1 MNKQKLSL
9 IITGMKNAVI
19 THCPEILT
27 GMGLAGMVTAGVLAV
42 KATPK
47 AMKLIEEEKARNST
61 EHLTVSQTVKT
72 AGLCY
77 IPSVITAAV
86 SAACIVGASSI
97 HSGRNAALAAAY
109 ALSESTLKEYQ
120 EKVIETVGEKK
131 EQDIKDAISRDK
143 VEHDPVSSR
152 EVVFTSGGN
161 TLCYDVISGRYFT
174 SDIET
179 IKRAVNELNRQMRD
193 EMFISLNEFYRE
205 VGLNSIPIGEN
216 IGWDI
221 DKGYI
226 DLYFSTQLTDD
237 ERPCVVIN
245 YSTPPTYGYRYG
257 GGNGRYIA

>member
-47 AMKLIEEEKARNST
+47 AMRLIEEEKAKNNT

-131 EQDIKDAISRDK
+131 EQDIKDAISKDK
-143 VEHDPVSSR
+143 VEQNPVSSR
-152 EVVFTSGGN
+152 EVIFTSSGG

-174 SDIET
+174 SDIEK
-179 IKRAVNELNRQMRD
+179 IKRSVNELNRRMRD
-193 EMFISLNEFYRE
+193 EMFISLNDLYSEI
-205 VGLNSIPIGEN
+205 GLKAIPIGEN
-216 IGWDI
+216 VGWNI

-226 DLYFSTQLTDD
+226 ELYFSSQLTDD

-245 YSTPPTYGYRYG
+245 YSTAPKYGY
-257 GGNGRYIA
+257 GNGMYLA